1 MTSPYQLGWSER
13 TSGIYGSLTWFLIK
27 CPQNSSLMN
36 HRTENDLQQL
46 QDSFASLWE
55 ELCKKHWNKTTCPF
69 LSNARRMCHNSALI
83 LRSNVSLLLPAEEN
97 LSHTWM
103 SNLNP
108 SCCISHSF
116 LLFKITV
123 SSYTC
128 SPLDDYCVLLGNH
141 ILEGREHK
149 LLQLRAVA

>member
-13 TSGIYGSLTWFLIK
+13 TSGICGSLTWFLIK
-27 CPQNSSLMN
+27 CPQNSSLVN
-36 HRTENDLQQL
+36 HRTKNDLQQL

-55 ELCKKHWNKTTCPF
+55 ELYKKHWNKTTCPF
-69 LSNARRMCHNSALI
+69 LSNALRMCHNSALI
-83 LRSNVSLLLPAEEN
+83 LRSSVSLLLPAEEN
-97 LSHTWM
+97 FSHMWM

-123 SSYTC
+123 SFYTC
-128 SPLDDYCVLLGNH
+128 SPLDDYYILLGNH
-141 ILEGREHK
+141 ILEGRK
-149 LLQLRAVA
+149 A